1 MSLVQHPQA
10 LASMPLFRS
19 ACPQPKQQLRMQAVL
34 LHGMLICMFGCQV
47 SCRSVAACAHPKLI
61 RCVSVL
67 CHRVNA
73 LAGSGK
79 SFTLRLLQLI
89 HADKTI
95 L

>member
-10 LASMPLFRS
+10 LASMPLT
-19 ACPQPKQQLRMQAVL
+19 
-34 LHGMLICMFGCQV
+34 H
-47 SCRSVAACAHPKLI
+47 